1 MGSSGLRNLPF
12 VSRSPEAVRERAEP
26 RLVAANMPVSRRPAE
41 LRATEGR
48 PGEAKPE
55 ALTNLRNNGP
65 RLGVAPVV
73 SAADRQPV
81 SWGKREAASRRSIA
95 LAAVAALAIGA
106 VGAIAGTGLLSTAPS
121 EKKTIVTAA
130 PPDDANPSGTDR
142 GAAPVPAPATTPRPV
157 AAGVP
162 GISGEQHAPK
172 PMPSKASPE
181 GFNSALQPPAAKPT
195 PVASGPPP
203 EKPVHLV
210 KSTAVPEIAPFSA
223 ATKREA
229 QPEPSAIRLPSETGR
244 PAHPQIAGHHTH
256 SRSAR
261 EARSMSPAPSLEH
274 ALTARHSER
283 AIRAADTLTPPSGV
297 GSESVAPAQHAERA
311 PHTAENSALVRADHG
326 SAARHTQRASSPG
339 EGSAGTAASRPAD
352 PTVEFDQLLAHLT
365 GSAKLAAEPKAGPPP
380 PRSASAQPPF
390 VGQALTPPGPG
401 APDPFAS
408 RSPDRPSPQ

>member
-1 MGSSGLRNLPF
+1 
-12 VSRSPEAVRERAEP
+12 
-26 RLVAANMPVSRRPAE
+26 
-41 LRATEGR
+41 
-48 PGEAKPE
+48 
-55 ALTNLRNNGP
+55 
-65 RLGVAPVV
+65 
-73 SAADRQPV
+73 
-81 SWGKREAASRRSIA
+81 
-95 LAAVAALAIGA
+95 
-106 VGAIAGTGLLSTAPS
+106 
-121 EKKTIVTAA
+121 
-130 PPDDANPSGTDR
+130 
-142 GAAPVPAPATTPRPV
+142 
-157 AAGVP
+157 
-162 GISGEQHAPK
+162 
-172 PMPSKASPE
+172 MPSKASPE
-181 GFNSALQPPAAKPT
+181 GSNSALPAPAAKPT

-229 QPEPSAIRLPSETGR
+229 QPEPGTVRPAPETGR

-297 GSESVAPAQHAERA
+297 GSEPVASAHHAERA
-311 PHTAENSALVRADHG
+311 PRTAENSAPLASADHG

-352 PTVEFDQLLAHLT
+352 PTAEFDQLLAHLT
-365 GSAKLAAEPKAGPPP
+365 GSAKPAAEPGAGPPP
-380 PRSASAQPPF
+380 PRSAMAPPPF

>member
-12 VSRSPEAVRERAEP
+12 VSRPPEAVRERAEP

-41 LRATEGR
+41 LRATEGG
-48 PGEAKPE
+48 PGEVKPE
-55 ALTNLRNNGP
+55 PLTNLRNNGP
-65 RLGVAPVV
+65 RLGIAPVV

-81 SWGKREAASRRSIA
+81 SSGKQETNSRRSIT

-106 VGAIAGTGLLSTAPS
+106 FGAIAGTGLLSSAPS
-121 EKKTIVTAA
+121 EKKTIVAAA

-142 GAAPVPAPATTPRPV
+142 GAATVPPAAPKPRSV
-157 AAGVP
+157 AAGIP

-172 PMPSKASPE
+172 PMRRKPLRRGPTRHYRLRQPSRHPLRPARLPKSPSTSL
-181 GFNSALQPPAAKPT
+181 NRPPSQKSLLFRPRQEEKLSPN
-195 PVASGPPP
+195 PVA
-203 EKPVHLV
+203 V
-210 KSTAVPEIAPFSA
+210 
-223 ATKREA
+223 
-229 QPEPSAIRLPSETGR
+229 RLPSETGR
-244 PAHPQIAGHHTH
+244 PAHPQVAGHHTH

-274 ALTARHSER
+274 ASTARHSER

-297 GSESVAPAQHAERA
+297 GSEPVASAQHAQRA
-311 PHTAENSALVRADHG
+311 PHTAENSALTSADHG
-326 SAARHTQRASSPG
+326 SAVRHTQRASSPG

-352 PTVEFDQLLAHLT
+352 PTAEFDQLLAHLT
-365 GSAKLAAEPKAGPPP
+365 GSAKPAAEPGAGAPP
-380 PRSASAQPPF
+380 PRSASAPPPF